1 MKTAQ
6 NVPRIGLARAKGSHL
21 EAANESRLI
30 VPYTTSTG
38 VQIGSTYIPRLSAVE
53 ARAGTRHVAPR
64 APVGRWLGWCAF
76 AVFALVVI
84 AKGVK

>member
-1 MKTAQ
+1 MKTAHQ
-6 NVPRIGLARAKGSHL
+6 IRRTGPARIRGEHL